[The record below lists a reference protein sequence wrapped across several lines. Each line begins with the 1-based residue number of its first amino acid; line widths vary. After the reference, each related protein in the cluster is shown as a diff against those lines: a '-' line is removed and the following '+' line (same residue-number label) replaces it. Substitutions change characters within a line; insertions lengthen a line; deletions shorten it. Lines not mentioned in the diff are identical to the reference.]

1 MNRFSEL
8 ISYCLH
14 FVVVK
19 IKCKVTAMINKLLMT
34 VIFLF
39 TISVAGLSAIHA
51 FDRGNSI
58 TPYGD
63 FCKHVSHYG
72 MHKSVISMKHAK
84 EALLHYYGNKGL
96 HVEIESKQGRFLKAK
111 IHNGKQTVDIK
122 IFDRHSGRVRS
133 IY

>member
-1 MNRFSEL
+1 
-8 ISYCLH
+8 
-14 FVVVK
+14 
-19 IKCKVTAMINKLLMT
+19 
-34 VIFLF
+34 
-39 TISVAGLSAIHA
+39 
-51 FDRGNSI
+51 
-58 TPYGD
+58 
-63 FCKHVSHYG
+63 
-72 MHKSVISMKHAK
+72 MKHAK